1 MTMYEWQAKQAQGR
15 ANIRWL
21 KAYLECLNERRK
33 VRMVNEIWLEQIRG
47 ERHGI

>member
-1 MTMYEWQAKQAQGR
+1 MNRQQWLAKREQGR

-47 ERHGI
+47 L